1 MNSNHQTRI
10 KSAQLNRRR
19 FLTWCTHG
27 SLAAT
32 VALAIGQVA
41 RFMSFQPPNTTPTV
55 IAASK
60 PDEYTLDEWV
70 YVAEARAYISRDGE
84 GLYALD
90 AVCPHLG
97 CLVERKKRGEGFTCP
112 CHGSNF
118 DAVGQAENGP
128 ATKPLQYLS
137 LLVDP
142 KEGLLMVDRS
152 QQVEP
157 TTRLVI

>member
-1 MNSNHQTRI
+1 VALDNRDQPES
-10 KSAQLNRRR
+10 KQLNRRR
-19 FLTWCTHG
+19 FLSWCTRS

-32 VALAIGQVA
+32 LTLVVGQAV
-41 RFMSFQPPNTTPTV
+41 RFISFQPPNTTPTV
-55 IAASK
+55 IAAGK
-60 PDEYTLDEWV
+60 PEEYELGEWV
-70 YVAEARAYISRDGE
+70 YVAEARAYISRDEG

-118 DAVGQAENGP
+118 DAQAQAENGP
-128 ATKPLQYLS
+128 ATRPLQFLS
-137 LLVDP
+137 LSVDP

-152 QQVEP
+152 QTVEP
-157 TTRLVI
+157 TTRLAI